1 MADILQGLNNPQ
13 KEAVTTVEGPVMVIA
28 GAGSGKTKA
37 LTHRIAY
44 MIQEGIN
51 PFSIMALT
59 FTNKA
64 AKEMKDRIMKLVDPH
79 AARNVWMGTFHSI
92 FARILRI
99 EAQHLGFTPDFTI
112 YDTDDSKQLINAIL
126 KERELD
132 TKAYPAKYIL
142 HRISMAKSAL
152 YTPEDYCNNFE
163 IQQQDLR
170 ANKPLVGEIFKSYN
184 NRLQRANAM
193 DFDDIL
199 FYTNVLLRDFPE
211 ILYKYQQRFEYILVD
226 EYQDTNYAQYLII
239 RRIAAMR
246 ENICVVGD
254 DAQSIYGFRGANI
267 QNILNF
273 KNDYPEQKLI
283 RLEQNYRSTKT
294 IVNAANSVIDHN
306 KDQIKKKVWSDK
318 EEGELITV
326 LRATSDNEEGT
337 LVANSIFGYKMSR
350 QLNNKDFAILY
361 RTNSQSRSIE
371 EALRKQDIRYR
382 IYGGLSFYDRKEVKD
397 LLAYF
402 RVVINPHDEQALL
415 RIINYPARGIG
426 KTTIERLMVVADER
440 QKGIWDVISS
450 ETEPMPNDFNSGT
463 VTKLRNFATM
473 IRSFQTLLD
482 KQNAI
487 ELAKHICN
495 TVGII
500 KVLKEDDTP
509 EGVARVQNIEELLNA
524 IMEFSDKQVDE
535 VTGEQNTVTLNKFM
549 EDVALLTDQDKK
561 DDEDDDYVTLMT
573 IHSAKGLEFPYVYIV
588 GLEEN
593 LFPGIQSLSTREDLE
608 EERRLFYVAL
618 TRAET
623 KLVLSHAESR
633 YRWGNLTL
641 SEPSRFIEEI
651 DPSLIE
657 RTKKAS
663 FRGTS
668 SFNEGVNFSN
678 PFSKSF
684 QTTRKFQKKTM
695 QSDTPYI
702 NKGTQKTESSEKFNS
717 SDFNPASPDEIVEGM
732 IVLHQKFG
740 QGRVEK
746 VEGVGPNKKA
756 NVFSTFL
763 QFQQLGDLIALGQ
776 QLAVLTGD
784 GFQHHHAGKIHHY
797 THHNRYTAGDDPA
810 AIGAQQLFDTPAAA
824 PNRNP
829 HNGCGE

>member
-1 MADILQGLNNPQ
+1 MTDILHGLNTPQ
-13 KEAVTTVEGPVMVIA
+13 KEAVTTIEGPVMVIA

-79 AARNVWMGTFHSI
+79 AARNVWMGTFHSV

-99 EAQHLGFTPDFTI
+99 EAQYLGFTPDFTI
-112 YDTDDSKQLINAIL
+112 YDTDDSKQLINTIL

-152 YTPEDYCNNFE
+152 YTAEDYCNNSE
-163 IQQQDLR
+163 IHLQDVR
-170 ANKPLVGEIFKSYN
+170 ANKPLIGEIFKTYSS
-184 NRLQRANAM
+184 RLLRANAM

-199 FYTNVLLRDFPE
+199 FFTNVLLRDFPE
-211 ILYKYQQRFEYILVD
+211 ILYKYQNRFRYILVD

-239 RRIAAMR
+239 KRIASMH

-294 IVNAANSVIDHN
+294 IVNAANSIIEHN

-318 EEGELITV
+318 EEGDLITL
-326 LRATSDNEEGT
+326 LRASSDGEEGT
-337 LVANSIFGYKMSR
+337 LVANSIFGFKMSK

-361 RTNSQSRSIE
+361 RTNSQSRSLE
-371 EALRKQDIRYR
+371 EALRKQDIPYK

-402 RVVINPHDEQALL
+402 RIVINPYDEQSLL

-426 KTTIERLMVVADER
+426 KTTIERLMVFANEENKR
-440 QKGIWDVISS
+440 IWDIIS
-450 ETEPMPNDFNSGT
+450 TEDGDMPKSFNSGT
-463 VTKLRNFATM
+463 INNLRNFATT
-473 IRSFQTLLD
+473 IKSFQTLLD
-482 KQNAI
+482 KENAI

-495 TVGII
+495 TIGLI
-500 KVLKEDDTP
+500 KVLKEDDSP
-509 EGVARVQNIEELLNA
+509 EGVMRVQNIEELLNA

-535 VTGEQNTVTLNKFM
+535 VTGEQNAVSLNKFM
-549 EDVALLTDQDKK
+549 EDVALLSDQDNK
-561 DDEDDDYVTLMT
+561 DDKDDDHVTLMT

-593 LFPGIQSLSTREDLE
+593 LFPGIQSLSTREELE

-618 TRAET
+618 TRAEK
-623 KLVLSHAESR
+623 KLVLSYAESR

-651 DPSLIE
+651 DQSLIE
-657 RTKKAS
+657 KTKKAS

-668 SFNEGVNFSN
+668 SFNEGNNFSN
-678 PFSKSF
+678 PFSKQFRSI
-684 QTTRKFQKKTM
+684 KEIEKKTPK
-695 QSDTPYI
+695 QDTPYI
-702 NKGTQKTESSEKFNS
+702 NRATTDSSQNN
-717 SDFNPASPDEIVEGM
+717 SDFIAATAEEITEGM
-732 IVLHQKFG
+732 RVLHQKFG
-740 QGRVEK
+740 QGNVVK
-746 VEGVGPNKKA
+746 VEGIGANKKA
-756 NVFSTFL
+756 TVIFDECGSK
-763 QFQQLGDLIALGQ
+763 QLMLKFAKLNII
-776 QLAVLTGD
+776 
-784 GFQHHHAGKIHHY
+784 K
-797 THHNRYTAGDDPA
+797 
-810 AIGAQQLFDTPAAA
+810 
-824 PNRNP
+824 
-829 HNGCGE
+829 

>member
-1 MADILQGLNNPQ
+1 MADILQGLNSPQ

-152 YTPEDYCNNFE
+152 YTPEDYCNNFD

-170 ANKPLVGEIFKSYN
+170 ANKPLIGEIFKTYN

-273 KNDYPEQKLI
+273 KNDYPEQRLI

-450 ETEPMPNDFNSGT
+450 EEEPMPKDFNSGT
-463 VTKLRNFATM
+463 VNKIRNFATM
-473 IRSFQTLLD
+473 IKSFQTLLN

-500 KVLKEDDTP
+500 KDLKEDDTP
-509 EGVARVQNIEELLNA
+509 EGLARVQNIEELLNA

-535 VTGEQNTVTLNKFM
+535 VTGEQSEVTLNKFM

-623 KLVLSHAESR
+623 KLVLSYAESR

-651 DPSLIE
+651 DQSLIE
-657 RTKKAS
+657 KTRKAS

-668 SFNEGVNFSN
+668 SFNEGINFSN

-684 QTTRKFQKKTM
+684 QEKREYQKKT
-695 QSDTPYI
+695 SSADSPYI
-702 NKGTQKTESSEKFNS
+702 NKGTNS
-717 SDFNPASPDEIVEGM
+717 TTPININTPKNNDSDFVAASPEDIEEGM
-732 IVLHQKFG
+732 RVLHQKFG
-740 QGRVEK
+740 QGTVMK
-746 VEGVGPNKKA
+746 VEGIGPNKKA
-756 NVFSTFL
+756 TV
-763 QFQQLGDLIALGQ
+763 
-776 QLAVLTGD
+776 
-784 GFQHHHAGKIHHY
+784 
-797 THHNRYTAGDDPA
+797 
-810 AIGAQQLFDTPAAA
+810 LFDE
-824 PNRNP
+824 
-829 HNGCGE
+829 CGSKQLMLKFAKLNILR

>member
-1 MADILQGLNNPQ
+1 MADILNGLNNPQ
-13 KEAVTTVEGPVMVIA
+13 KEAVTTIEGPVMVIA

-51 PFSIMALT
+51 PFAIMALT

-64 AKEMKDRIMKLVDPH
+64 AKEMKERIMKLVDAH
-79 AARNVWMGTFHSI
+79 SARNVWMGTFHSI

-112 YDTDDSKQLINAIL
+112 YDTDDSKQLINSIL

-152 YTPEDYCNNFE
+152 YTAEDYCNNFD
-163 IQQQDLR
+163 IQQQDIR
-170 ANKPLVGEIFKSYN
+170 ANKPLIGEIFKSYN
-184 NRLQRANAM
+184 ARLQRANAM

-273 KNDYPEQKLI
+273 KTDYPGQKLI

-306 KDQIKKKVWSDK
+306 KDQIKKKVWSDN
-318 EEGELITV
+318 EEGDLITV
-326 LRATSDNEEGT
+326 LRATSDGEEGI
-337 LVANSIFGYKMSR
+337 LVANSIFGYKMSQ

-361 RTNSQSRSIE
+361 RTNSQSRSLE
-371 EALRKQDIRYR
+371 EALRKKNIPYK

-440 QKGIWDVISS
+440 NKGIWDVIAN
-450 ETEPMPNDFNSGT
+450 ENEPMPQDLNSGT
-463 VTKLRNFATM
+463 ANKLRNFATM
-473 IRSFQTLLD
+473 IKSFQTLLD

-500 KVLKEDDTP
+500 KDLKEDDTP
-509 EGVARVQNIEELLNA
+509 EGAARVDNIEELLNA

-535 VTGEQNTVTLNKFM
+535 VTGEQNEVTLNKFM
-549 EDVALLTDQDKK
+549 EDVALLSDQDKK
-561 DDEDDDYVTLMT
+561 DDENADYVTLMT

-593 LFPGIQSLSTREDLE
+593 LFPGIQSLSTREELE

-618 TRAET
+618 TRAEK
-623 KLVLSHAESR
+623 KLVLSYAESR
-633 YRWGNLTL
+633 YRWGNMTL

-651 DPSLIE
+651 DESLIE

-668 SFNEGVNFSN
+668 SFNEGINFSN
-678 PFSKSF
+678 PFSRSF
-684 QTTRKFQKKTM
+684 QEKKEFQKRTT
-695 QSDTPYI
+695 QS
-702 NKGTQKTESSEKFNS
+702 S
-717 SDFNPASPDEIVEGM
+717 SDATSKYASSATPININTSKNNDSDFVAAAPDDIAEGM
-732 IVLHQKFG
+732 RVLHQKFG
-740 QGRVEK
+740 QGTVAK
-746 VEGVGPNKKA
+746 VEGIGPNKKA
-756 NVFSTFL
+756 TVIFDECGSK
-763 QFQQLGDLIALGQ
+763 QLMLKFAKLNIL
-776 QLAVLTGD
+776 
-784 GFQHHHAGKIHHY
+784 K
-797 THHNRYTAGDDPA
+797 
-810 AIGAQQLFDTPAAA
+810 
-824 PNRNP
+824 
-829 HNGCGE
+829 

>member
-1 MADILQGLNNPQ
+1 
-13 KEAVTTVEGPVMVIA
+13 
-28 GAGSGKTKA
+28 
-37 LTHRIAY
+37 
-44 MIQEGIN
+44 
-51 PFSIMALT
+51 MALT

-152 YTPEDYCNNFE
+152 YTPEDYCNNFD

-170 ANKPLVGEIFKSYN
+170 ANKPLIGEIFKTYN

-273 KNDYPEQKLI
+273 KNDYPEQRLI

-440 QKGIWDVISS
+440 QKGIWGVISS
-450 ETEPMPNDFNSGT
+450 EEEPMPKDFNSGT
-463 VTKLRNFATM
+463 VNKLRNFATM
-473 IRSFQTLLD
+473 IKSFQTLLN

-500 KVLKEDDTP
+500 KDLKEDDTP
-509 EGVARVQNIEELLNA
+509 EGLARVQNIEELLNA

-535 VTGEQNTVTLNKFM
+535 VTGEQNEVTLNKFM

-561 DDEDDDYVTLMT
+561 DDEDDDFVTLMT

-623 KLVLSHAESR
+623 KLVLSYAESR

-651 DPSLIE
+651 DQSLIE
-657 RTKKAS
+657 KTRKAS

-668 SFNEGVNFSN
+668 SFNEGINFSN

-684 QTTRKFQKKTM
+684 QEKRDYQKKT
-695 QSDTPYI
+695 SSADSPYI
-702 NKGTQKTESSEKFNS
+702 NKGTNS
-717 SDFNPASPDEIVEGM
+717 TTPININTPKNNDSDFVAASPEDIEEGM
-732 IVLHQKFG
+732 RVLHQKFG
-740 QGRVEK
+740 QGTVMK
-746 VEGVGPNKKA
+746 VEGIGPNKKA
-756 NVFSTFL
+756 TV
-763 QFQQLGDLIALGQ
+763 
-776 QLAVLTGD
+776 
-784 GFQHHHAGKIHHY
+784 
-797 THHNRYTAGDDPA
+797 
-810 AIGAQQLFDTPAAA
+810 LFDE
-824 PNRNP
+824 
-829 HNGCGE
+829 CGSKQLMLKFAKLNILR

>member
-1 MADILQGLNNPQ
+1 MSDILEYLNEPQ
-13 KEAVTTVEGPVMVIA
+13 REAVTTIEGPVMVIA
-28 GAGSGKTKA
+28 GAGSGKTRA

-44 MIQEGIN
+44 MIEQGIN

-64 AKEMKDRIMKLVDPH
+64 AKEMKERIMQLVEPG

-99 EAQHLGFTPDFTI
+99 EAANLGYTSEFTI
-112 YDTDDSKQLINAIL
+112 YDTDDSKTLINTIL
-126 KERELD
+126 KEREID

-152 YTPEDYCNNFE
+152 YTPEDYMENAD
-163 IQQQDLR
+163 IQEQDRR
-170 ANKPLVGEIFKSYN
+170 ANKPLIGEIFKTYN
-184 NRLQRANAM
+184 SRLKRANAM

-199 FYTNVLLRDFPE
+199 FNTNVLLRDFPE
-211 ILYKYQQRFEYILVD
+211 ILYKYQKHFEYILVD

-239 RRIAAMR
+239 KRIAAMR

-273 KNDYPEQKLI
+273 KIDYPEQKLI

-294 IVNAANSVIDHN
+294 IVKAANSVIANN
-306 KDQIKKKVWSDK
+306 KDQIKKNVWSDK
-318 EEGELITV
+318 DEGELITL

-350 QLNNKDFAILY
+350 QLSNKDFVILY
-361 RTNSQSRSIE
+361 RTNAQSRSLE
-371 EALRKQDIRYR
+371 EALRKQDIPYK

-402 RVVINPHDEQALL
+402 RVVINPNDEQALL

-426 KTTIERLMVVADER
+426 DTTKQRLQVIADQR
-440 QKGIWDVISS
+440 KCSIWDVIHSN
-450 ETEPMPNDFNSGT
+450 EPIPDINMGT
-463 VTKLRNFATM
+463 TNRLREFVTM
-473 IRSFQTLLD
+473 IQSFQTLLE
-482 KQNAI
+482 KMNAF
-487 ELAKHICN
+487 ELAKHITE

-500 KVLKEDDTP
+500 KVLKEDESPD
-509 EGVARVQNIEELLNA
+509 GIMRVQNIEELINA
-524 IMEFSDKQVDE
+524 IMEFSDKHVDE
-535 VTGEQNTVTLNKFM
+535 VTGEQISVSLPKFM
-549 EDVALLTDQDKK
+549 EDVALLTDQDQKE
-561 DDEDDDYVTLMT
+561 DENADYVTLMT

-623 KLVLSHAESR
+623 KLILSYAESR
-633 YRWGNLTL
+633 YRWGNITL

-657 RTKKAS
+657 HTRKAA
-663 FRGTS
+663 FRGTTIK
-668 SFNEGVNFSN
+668 EERGYN
-678 PFSKSF
+678 PFSS
-684 QTTRKFQKKTM
+684 
-695 QSDTPYI
+695 
-702 NKGTQKTESSEKFNS
+702 NKGSWTYSGETPKVQKQTYPKASAN
-717 SDFNPASPDEIVEGM
+717 DFVPVDAEEIEAGLR
-732 IVLHQKFG
+732 VLHQKFG
-740 QGRVEK
+740 QGTVVK

-756 NVFSTFL
+756 SV
-763 QFQQLGDLIALGQ
+763 D
-776 QLAVLTGD
+776 
-784 GFQHHHAGKIHHY
+784 
-797 THHNRYTAGDDPA
+797 
-810 AIGAQQLFDTPAAA
+810 FDESGNKMLMLKFAKLSILKQ
-824 PNRNP
+824 
-829 HNGCGE
+829 

>member
-1 MADILQGLNNPQ
+1 MADILQGLNSPQ

-152 YTPEDYCNNFE
+152 YTPEDYCNNFD

-170 ANKPLVGEIFKSYN
+170 ANKPLIGEIFKTYN

-273 KNDYPEQKLI
+273 KNDYPEQRLI

-450 ETEPMPNDFNSGT
+450 EEEPMPKDFNSGT
-463 VTKLRNFATM
+463 VNKIRNFATM
-473 IRSFQTLLD
+473 IKSFQTLLN

-500 KVLKEDDTP
+500 KDLKEDDTP
-509 EGVARVQNIEELLNA
+509 EGLARVQNIEELLNA

-535 VTGEQNTVTLNKFM
+535 VTGEQNEVTLNKFM

-623 KLVLSHAESR
+623 KLVLSYAESR

-651 DPSLIE
+651 DQSLIE
-657 RTKKAS
+657 KTRKAS

-668 SFNEGVNFSN
+668 SFNEGINFSN
-678 PFSKSF
+678 PFSKNF
-684 QTTRKFQKKTM
+684 QEKRDYQKKT
-695 QSDTPYI
+695 SSADSPYI
-702 NKGTQKTESSEKFNS
+702 NKGTNS
-717 SDFNPASPDEIVEGM
+717 TTPININTPKNNDSDFVAASPEDIEEGM
-732 IVLHQKFG
+732 RVLHQKFG
-740 QGRVEK
+740 QGTVMK
-746 VEGVGPNKKA
+746 VEGIGPNKKA
-756 NVFSTFL
+756 TV
-763 QFQQLGDLIALGQ
+763 
-776 QLAVLTGD
+776 
-784 GFQHHHAGKIHHY
+784 
-797 THHNRYTAGDDPA
+797 
-810 AIGAQQLFDTPAAA
+810 LFDE
-824 PNRNP
+824 
-829 HNGCGE
+829 CGSKQLMLKFAKLNILR

>member
-1 MADILQGLNNPQ
+1 MTDILQGLNSPQ

-99 EAQHLGFTPDFTI
+99 EAQHLGFTQDFTI

-152 YTPEDYCNNFE
+152 YTPEDYCNNFD

-170 ANKPLVGEIFKSYN
+170 ANKPLIGEIFKTYN

-273 KNDYPEQKLI
+273 KNDYPEQRLI

-426 KTTIERLMVVADER
+426 KTTVERLMVVADER
-440 QKGIWDVISS
+440 QKGIWDVIASDD
-450 ETEPMPNDFNSGT
+450 EPMPKDFNSGT
-463 VTKLRNFATM
+463 INKLRNFATM
-473 IRSFQTLLD
+473 IKSFQTLLN

-500 KVLKEDDTP
+500 KDLKEDDTP
-509 EGVARVQNIEELLNA
+509 EGLARVQNIEELLNA

-535 VTGEQNTVTLNKFM
+535 VTGEQNEVTLNKFM

-623 KLVLSHAESR
+623 KLVLSYAESR

-651 DPSLIE
+651 DQSLIE
-657 RTKKAS
+657 RTRKAS

-668 SFNEGVNFSN
+668 SFNEGINFSN

-684 QTTRKFQKKTM
+684 QEKKEYQKRTE
-695 QSDTPYI
+695 QTNTPI
-702 NKGTQKTESSEKFNS
+702 NINTPKNKD
-717 SDFNPASPDEIVEGM
+717 SDFVAATPEDIEEGM
-732 IVLHQKFG
+732 RVLHQKFG
-740 QGRVEK
+740 QGTVMK
-746 VEGVGPNKKA
+746 VEGIGPNKKA
-756 NVFSTFL
+756 TV
-763 QFQQLGDLIALGQ
+763 
-776 QLAVLTGD
+776 
-784 GFQHHHAGKIHHY
+784 
-797 THHNRYTAGDDPA
+797 
-810 AIGAQQLFDTPAAA
+810 LFDE
-824 PNRNP
+824 
-829 HNGCGE
+829 CGSKQLMLKFAKLNILK

>member
-1 MADILQGLNNPQ
+1 MADILQGLNSPQ
-13 KEAVTTVEGPVMVIA
+13 KEAVTTIEGPVMVIA

-51 PFSIMALT
+51 PFAIMALT

-64 AKEMKDRIMKLVDPH
+64 AKEMKERIMKLVDAH
-79 AARNVWMGTFHSI
+79 SARNVWMGTFHSI

-112 YDTDDSKQLINAIL
+112 YDTDDSKQLINSIL

-152 YTPEDYCNNFE
+152 YTAEDYCNNFE
-163 IQQQDLR
+163 IQQQDIR
-170 ANKPLVGEIFKSYN
+170 ANKPLIGEIFKSYN
-184 NRLQRANAM
+184 ARLQRANAM

-273 KNDYPEQKLI
+273 KTDYPGQKLI

-306 KDQIKKKVWSDK
+306 KDQIKKKVWSDN
-318 EEGELITV
+318 EEGDLITV
-326 LRATSDNEEGT
+326 LRATSDGEEGI
-337 LVANSIFGYKMSR
+337 LVANSIFGYKMSQ

-361 RTNSQSRSIE
+361 RTNSQSRSLE
-371 EALRKQDIRYR
+371 EALRKKNIPYK

-440 QKGIWDVISS
+440 NKGIWDVIAN
-450 ETEPMPNDFNSGT
+450 ENEPMPQDFNSGT
-463 VTKLRNFATM
+463 ANKLRNFATM
-473 IRSFQTLLD
+473 IKSFQTLLD

-500 KVLKEDDTP
+500 KDLKEDDTP
-509 EGVARVQNIEELLNA
+509 EGAARVDNIEELLNA

-535 VTGEQNTVTLNKFM
+535 VTGEQNEVTLNKFM
-549 EDVALLTDQDKK
+549 EDVALLSDQDKK
-561 DDEDDDYVTLMT
+561 DDENADYVTLMT

-593 LFPGIQSLSTREDLE
+593 LFPGIQSLSTREELE

-618 TRAET
+618 TRAEK
-623 KLVLSHAESR
+623 KLVLSYAESR
-633 YRWGNLTL
+633 YRWGNMTL

-651 DPSLIE
+651 DESLIE

-668 SFNEGVNFSN
+668 SFNEGINFSN
-678 PFSKSF
+678 PFSRSF
-684 QTTRKFQKKTM
+684 QEKKEFQKRTT
-695 QSDTPYI
+695 QS
-702 NKGTQKTESSEKFNS
+702 S
-717 SDFNPASPDEIVEGM
+717 SDATSKSASSATPININTSKNNDSDFVAAAPDDIAEGM
-732 IVLHQKFG
+732 RVLHQKFG
-740 QGRVEK
+740 QGTVAK

-756 NVFSTFL
+756 TVIFDECGSK
-763 QFQQLGDLIALGQ
+763 QLMLKFAKLNIL
-776 QLAVLTGD
+776 
-784 GFQHHHAGKIHHY
+784 K
-797 THHNRYTAGDDPA
+797 
-810 AIGAQQLFDTPAAA
+810 
-824 PNRNP
+824 
-829 HNGCGE
+829 

>member
-1 MADILQGLNNPQ
+1 MADILNGLNNPQ
-13 KEAVTTVEGPVMVIA
+13 REAVTTIEGPVMVIA

-64 AKEMKDRIMKLVDPH
+64 AKEMKDRIMKLVDAH

-152 YTPEDYCNNFE
+152 YTAEDYCNNFE
-163 IQQQDLR
+163 IQQQDIR
-170 ANKPLVGEIFKSYN
+170 ANKPLIGEIFKSYT

-211 ILYKYQQRFEYILVD
+211 ILYKYQNRFEYILVD

-273 KNDYPEQKLI
+273 KTDYPSQKLI

-306 KDQIKKKVWSDK
+306 KDQIKKKVWSDN

-326 LRATSDNEEGT
+326 LRASSDGEEGT
-337 LVANSIFGYKMSR
+337 LVANSIFGYKMSQ

-361 RTNSQSRSIE
+361 RTNSQSRSLE
-371 EALRKQDIRYR
+371 EALRKQNIPYK

-402 RVVINPHDEQALL
+402 RVVINPNDEQALL

-440 QKGIWDVISS
+440 NKGIWDVIAN
-450 ETEPMPNDFNSGT
+450 EDEPMPQDFNSGT
-463 VTKLRNFATM
+463 VGKLRSFATM
-473 IRSFQTLLD
+473 IKSFQTLLN

-495 TVGII
+495 TIGLI

-535 VTGEQNTVTLNKFM
+535 VTGEQNEVTLNKFM
-549 EDVALLTDQDKK
+549 EDVALLSDQDKK
-561 DDEDDDYVTLMT
+561 EEEDADYVTLMT

-593 LFPGIQSLSTREDLE
+593 LFPGIQSLSTREELE

-618 TRAET
+618 TRAEK
-623 KLVLSHAESR
+623 KLILSYAESR

-651 DPSLIE
+651 DQSLIE

-668 SFNEGVNFSN
+668 SFNEGANFSN

-684 QTTRKFQKKTM
+684 QTTREFQRKSTPDK
-695 QSDTPYI
+695 QNTPYI
-702 NKGTQKTESSEKFNS
+702 NSTQNS
-717 SDFNPASPDEIVEGM
+717 APQNSNSDFIAAAPDDIAEGM
-732 IVLHQKFG
+732 RVLHQKFG
-740 QGRVEK
+740 QGTVAK
-746 VEGVGPNKKA
+746 VEGIGPNKKA
-756 NVFSTFL
+756 TVIFDECGSK
-763 QFQQLGDLIALGQ
+763 QLMLKFAKLNILG
-776 QLAVLTGD
+776 
-784 GFQHHHAGKIHHY
+784 
-797 THHNRYTAGDDPA
+797 
-810 AIGAQQLFDTPAAA
+810 
-824 PNRNP
+824 
-829 HNGCGE
+829 

>member
-1 MADILQGLNNPQ
+1 MTDILNGLNNPQ
-13 KEAVTTVEGPVMVIA
+13 REAVTTIQGPVMVIA

-99 EAQHLGFTPDFTI
+99 EAQYLGFTQDFTI

-170 ANKPLVGEIFKSYN
+170 ANKPLIGEIFQTYN

-211 ILYKYQQRFEYILVD
+211 ILYKYQNRFEYILVD

-273 KNDYPEQKLI
+273 KTDYPDQKLI

-337 LVANSIFGYKMSR
+337 LVANSIFGFKMSR

-361 RTNSQSRSIE
+361 RTNSQSRSLE
-371 EALRKQDIRYR
+371 EALRKQDIPYK

-450 ETEPMPNDFNSGT
+450 EEEPMPKDFNSGT
-463 VTKLRNFATM
+463 VSKLHNFATM
-473 IRSFQTLLD
+473 IKSFQTLLN

-487 ELAKHICN
+487 DLAKHICN

-500 KVLKEDDTP
+500 KVLKEDDSP

-535 VTGEQNTVTLNKFM
+535 VTGEQNEVTLNKFM
-549 EDVALLTDQDKK
+549 EDVALLTDQDNK
-561 DDEDDDYVTLMT
+561 DEEDDDRVTMMT

-593 LFPGIQSLSTREDLE
+593 LFPGVQSLSTREDLE

-623 KLVLSHAESR
+623 KLVLSYAESR

-651 DPSLIE
+651 DQSLIE
-657 RTKKAS
+657 RTRKAS

-668 SFNEGVNFSN
+668 SFNEGINFSN
-678 PFSKSF
+678 PFSKNF
-684 QTTRKFQKKTM
+684 QEKKEFQRKTSQN
-695 QSDTPYI
+695 DTPYI
-702 NKGTQKTESSEKFNS
+702 NRGVKSVDSVNRAPVSTSSN
-717 SDFNPASPDEIVEGM
+717 SDFVAANPEEIEEGM
-732 IVLHQKFG
+732 RVMHQKFG
-740 QGRVEK
+740 QGNVIK
-746 VEGVGPNKKA
+746 VEGIGPNKKA
-756 NVFSTFL
+756 TVVFDECGTK
-763 QFQQLGDLIALGQ
+763 QLMLKFAKLNIL
-776 QLAVLTGD
+776 
-784 GFQHHHAGKIHHY
+784 K
-797 THHNRYTAGDDPA
+797 
-810 AIGAQQLFDTPAAA
+810 
-824 PNRNP
+824 
-829 HNGCGE
+829 

>member
-1 MADILQGLNNPQ
+1 MTDILQGLNSPQ

-152 YTPEDYCNNFE
+152 YTPEDYCNNFD
-163 IQQQDLR
+163 IQQQDIR
-170 ANKPLVGEIFKSYN
+170 ANKPLIGEIFKTYN

-273 KNDYPEQKLI
+273 KNDYPEQRLI

-426 KTTIERLMVVADER
+426 KTTVERLMVVADER

-450 ETEPMPNDFNSGT
+450 EEEPMPKDFNSGT
-463 VTKLRNFATM
+463 VNKLRNFATM
-473 IRSFQTLLD
+473 IKSFQTLLN

-500 KVLKEDDTP
+500 KDLKEDDTP
-509 EGVARVQNIEELLNA
+509 EGLARVQNIEELLNA

-535 VTGEQNTVTLNKFM
+535 VTGEQNEVTLNKFM

-623 KLVLSHAESR
+623 KLVLSYAESR

-651 DPSLIE
+651 DQSLIE
-657 RTKKAS
+657 RTRKAS

-668 SFNEGVNFSN
+668 SFNEGINFSN

-684 QTTRKFQKKTM
+684 QEKRDYQKK
-695 QSDTPYI
+695 SSSADSPYI
-702 NKGTQKTESSEKFNS
+702 NKGTNS
-717 SDFNPASPDEIVEGM
+717 TTPININAPKNNDSDFVAASPEDIEEGM
-732 IVLHQKFG
+732 RVLHQKFG
-740 QGRVEK
+740 QGTVMK
-746 VEGVGPNKKA
+746 VEGIGPNKKA
-756 NVFSTFL
+756 TV
-763 QFQQLGDLIALGQ
+763 
-776 QLAVLTGD
+776 
-784 GFQHHHAGKIHHY
+784 
-797 THHNRYTAGDDPA
+797 
-810 AIGAQQLFDTPAAA
+810 LFDE
-824 PNRNP
+824 
-829 HNGCGE
+829 CGSKQLMLKFAKLNILK

>member
-1 MADILQGLNNPQ
+1 MTDILNGLNNPQ
-13 KEAVTTVEGPVMVIA
+13 KEAVTTIEGPVMVIA

-44 MIQEGIN
+44 MIQEGVN

-132 TKAYPAKYIL
+132 TKAYPAKNIL

-170 ANKPLVGEIFKSYN
+170 ANKPLIGEIFKTYN

-273 KNDYPEQKLI
+273 KTDYPEQKLI
-283 RLEQNYRSTKT
+283 RLEQNYRSTQT

-306 KDQIKKKVWSDK
+306 KDQIKKKVWSDN
-318 EEGELITV
+318 EEGDLITV

-337 LVANSIFGYKMSR
+337 LVANSIFGYKMSK

-361 RTNSQSRSIE
+361 RTNSQSRSLE
-371 EALRKQDIRYR
+371 EALRKKNIPYK

-402 RVVINPHDEQALL
+402 RIVINPHDEQALL

-440 QKGIWDVISS
+440 NKGIWDVIAN
-450 ETEPMPNDFNSGT
+450 ENEPMPQDFNSGT
-463 VTKLRNFATM
+463 ANKLRNFATM
-473 IRSFQTLLD
+473 IKSFQTLLD

-500 KVLKEDDTP
+500 KDLKEDDTP
-509 EGVARVQNIEELLNA
+509 EGAARVDNIEELLNA

-535 VTGEQNTVTLNKFM
+535 VTGEQNEVTLNKFM
-549 EDVALLTDQDKK
+549 EDVALLSDQDKK
-561 DDEDDDYVTLMT
+561 DDENADYVTLMT

-593 LFPGIQSLSTREDLE
+593 LFPGVQSLSTREDLE

-618 TRAET
+618 TRAEK
-623 KLVLSHAESR
+623 KLVLSYAESR

-651 DPSLIE
+651 DQSLIE
-657 RTKKAS
+657 RTRKAS

-684 QTTRKFQKKTM
+684 QEKKEFQRKTEAKQN
-695 QSDTPYI
+695 TPYI
-702 NKGTQKTESSEKFNS
+702 NSNINKNISATPSNNV
-717 SDFNPASPDEIVEGM
+717 SDFSAASPDEIEEGM
-732 IVLHQKFG
+732 RVLHQKFG
-740 QGRVEK
+740 QGTVAK
-746 VEGVGPNKKA
+746 VEGIGPNKKA
-756 NVFSTFL
+756 TV
-763 QFQQLGDLIALGQ
+763 
-776 QLAVLTGD
+776 
-784 GFQHHHAGKIHHY
+784 
-797 THHNRYTAGDDPA
+797 
-810 AIGAQQLFDTPAAA
+810 LFDE
-824 PNRNP
+824 
-829 HNGCGE
+829 CGTKQLMLKFAKLNILK

>member
-1 MADILQGLNNPQ
+1 MTDILQGLNSPQ

-152 YTPEDYCNNFE
+152 YTPEDYCNNFD

-170 ANKPLVGEIFKSYN
+170 ANKPLIGEIFKTYN

-273 KNDYPEQKLI
+273 KNDYPEQRLI

-450 ETEPMPNDFNSGT
+450 EEEPMPKDFNSGT
-463 VTKLRNFATM
+463 VNKLRNFATM
-473 IRSFQTLLD
+473 IKSFQTLLN

-500 KVLKEDDTP
+500 KDLKEDDTP
-509 EGVARVQNIEELLNA
+509 EGLARVQNIEELLNA

-535 VTGEQNTVTLNKFM
+535 VTGEQNEVTLNKFM

-623 KLVLSHAESR
+623 KLVLSYAESR

-651 DPSLIE
+651 DQSLIE
-657 RTKKAS
+657 KTRKAS

-668 SFNEGVNFSN
+668 SFNEGINFSN

-684 QTTRKFQKKTM
+684 QEKRDYQKRT
-695 QSDTPYI
+695 SSADSPYI
-702 NKGTQKTESSEKFNS
+702 NKGTNS
-717 SDFNPASPDEIVEGM
+717 TTPININTPKNNDSDFVAASPEDIEEGM
-732 IVLHQKFG
+732 RVLHQKFG
-740 QGRVEK
+740 QGTVMK
-746 VEGVGPNKKA
+746 VEGIGPNKKA
-756 NVFSTFL
+756 TV
-763 QFQQLGDLIALGQ
+763 
-776 QLAVLTGD
+776 
-784 GFQHHHAGKIHHY
+784 
-797 THHNRYTAGDDPA
+797 
-810 AIGAQQLFDTPAAA
+810 LFDE
-824 PNRNP
+824 
-829 HNGCGE
+829 CGSKQLMLKFAKLNILR

>member
-1 MADILQGLNNPQ
+1 MTDILNGLNNPQ
-13 KEAVTTVEGPVMVIA
+13 REAVTTIEGPVMVIA

-64 AKEMKDRIMKLVDPH
+64 AKEMKDRIMKLVNPH

-112 YDTDDSKQLINAIL
+112 YDTDDSKQLINTIL

-152 YTPEDYCNNFE
+152 YTPDDYCNNFE
-163 IQQQDLR
+163 IQQQDIR
-170 ANKPLVGEIFKSYN
+170 ANKPLIGEIFKTYN

-273 KNDYPEQKLI
+273 KTDYPGQRLI

-361 RTNSQSRSIE
+361 RTNSQSRSLE
-371 EALRKQDIRYR
+371 EALRKQDIRYK

-440 QKGIWDVISS
+440 NKGIWDVIASDDD
-450 ETEPMPNDFNSGT
+450 PMPNDFNNGT
-463 VTKLRNFATM
+463 VGKLRNFATM
-473 IRSFQTLLD
+473 IKSFQTLLN

-495 TVGII
+495 TIGLI

-509 EGVARVQNIEELLNA
+509 EGLSRIQNIEELLNA

-535 VTGEQNTVTLNKFM
+535 VTGEQNEVTLNKFM
-549 EDVALLTDQDKK
+549 EDVALLSDQDKK
-561 DDEDDDYVTLMT
+561 EEEDDDYVTLMT

-593 LFPGIQSLSTREDLE
+593 LFPGIQSLSTREELE

-651 DPSLIE
+651 DQSLIE

-668 SFNEGVNFSN
+668 SFNEGMNFSN

-684 QTTRKFQKKTM
+684 QTTREYQKKV
-695 QSDTPYI
+695 TPSNTTYTSKSVSNNTPI
-702 NKGTQKTESSEKFNS
+702 NINTQKNND
-717 SDFNPASPDEIVEGM
+717 SDFTAASPDEINEGM
-732 IVLHQKFG
+732 RVLHQKFG
-740 QGRVEK
+740 QGTVIK
-746 VEGVGPNKKA
+746 VDGIGPNKKA
-756 NVFSTFL
+756 TV
-763 QFQQLGDLIALGQ
+763 
-776 QLAVLTGD
+776 
-784 GFQHHHAGKIHHY
+784 
-797 THHNRYTAGDDPA
+797 
-810 AIGAQQLFDTPAAA
+810 LFDE
-824 PNRNP
+824 
-829 HNGCGE
+829 CGSKQLMLKFAKLNILK

>member
-1 MADILQGLNNPQ
+1 MTDILNGLNNPQ
-13 KEAVTTVEGPVMVIA
+13 REAVTTVEGPVMVIA

-163 IQQQDLR
+163 IQQQDVR
-170 ANKPLVGEIFKSYN
+170 ANKPLIGEIFKTYN

-273 KNDYPEQKLI
+273 KNDYPEQRLI

-361 RTNSQSRSIE
+361 RTNSQSRSLE

-440 QKGIWDVISS
+440 KQAIWDVIASD
-450 ETEPMPNDFNSGT
+450 EEPMPKDFNSGT
-463 VTKLRNFATM
+463 VNKLRNFATM
-473 IRSFQTLLD
+473 IKSFQTLLN

-500 KVLKEDDTP
+500 KDLKEDDTP
-509 EGVARVQNIEELLNA
+509 EGLSRVQNIEELLNA

-535 VTGEQNTVTLNKFM
+535 VTGEQNEVTLNKFM
-549 EDVALLTDQDKK
+549 EDVALLTDQDKEN
-561 DDEDDDYVTLMT
+561 DEDDDYVTLMT

-623 KLVLSHAESR
+623 KLVLSYAESR

-651 DPSLIE
+651 DQSLIE
-657 RTKKAS
+657 RTRKAS

-668 SFNEGVNFSN
+668 SFNEGVNFSD

-684 QTTRKFQKKTM
+684 QTRRDFQKKTT
-695 QSDTPYI
+695 QPSNATPI
-702 NKGTQKTESSEKFNS
+702 NTPKNNN
-717 SDFNPASPDEIVEGM
+717 SDFTAASPDVIDEGM
-732 IVLHQKFG
+732 RVLHQKFG
-740 QGRVEK
+740 QGTVMK
-746 VEGVGPNKKA
+746 VEGIGPNKKA
-756 NVFSTFL
+756 TV
-763 QFQQLGDLIALGQ
+763 
-776 QLAVLTGD
+776 
-784 GFQHHHAGKIHHY
+784 
-797 THHNRYTAGDDPA
+797 
-810 AIGAQQLFDTPAAA
+810 LFDD
-824 PNRNP
+824 
-829 HNGCGE
+829 CGTKQLMLKFAKLNILK

>member
-1 MADILQGLNNPQ
+1 MTDILQGLNSPQ

-152 YTPEDYCNNFE
+152 YTPEDYCNNFD

-170 ANKPLVGEIFKSYN
+170 ANKPLIGEIFKTYN

-273 KNDYPEQKLI
+273 KNDYPEQRLI

-450 ETEPMPNDFNSGT
+450 EEEPMPKDFNSGT
-463 VTKLRNFATM
+463 VNKLRNFATM
-473 IRSFQTLLD
+473 IKSFQTLLN

-500 KVLKEDDTP
+500 KDLKEDDTP
-509 EGVARVQNIEELLNA
+509 EGLARVQNIEELLNA

-535 VTGEQNTVTLNKFM
+535 VTGEQNEVTLNKFM

-561 DDEDDDYVTLMT
+561 EDEDDDYVTLMT

-623 KLVLSHAESR
+623 KLVLSYAESR

-651 DPSLIE
+651 DQSLIE
-657 RTKKAS
+657 KTRKAS

-668 SFNEGVNFSN
+668 SFNEGINFSN
-678 PFSKSF
+678 PFSKNF
-684 QTTRKFQKKTM
+684 QEKRDYQKKT
-695 QSDTPYI
+695 SSADSPYI
-702 NKGTQKTESSEKFNS
+702 NKGTNDTTPININTPKNND
-717 SDFNPASPDEIVEGM
+717 SDFVAASPEDIEEGM
-732 IVLHQKFG
+732 RVLHQKFG
-740 QGRVEK
+740 QGTVMK
-746 VEGVGPNKKA
+746 VEGIGPNKKA
-756 NVFSTFL
+756 TV
-763 QFQQLGDLIALGQ
+763 
-776 QLAVLTGD
+776 
-784 GFQHHHAGKIHHY
+784 
-797 THHNRYTAGDDPA
+797 
-810 AIGAQQLFDTPAAA
+810 LFDE
-824 PNRNP
+824 
-829 HNGCGE
+829 CGSKQLMLKFAKLNILR

>member
-1 MADILQGLNNPQ
+1 MTDILQGLNSPQ

-152 YTPEDYCNNFE
+152 YTPEDYCNNFD

-170 ANKPLVGEIFKSYN
+170 ANKPLIGEIFKTYN

-273 KNDYPEQKLI
+273 KNDYPEQRLI

-450 ETEPMPNDFNSGT
+450 EEEPMPKDFNSGT
-463 VTKLRNFATM
+463 VNKLRNFATM
-473 IRSFQTLLD
+473 IKSFQTLLN

-500 KVLKEDDTP
+500 KDLKEDDTP
-509 EGVARVQNIEELLNA
+509 EGLARVQNIEELLNA

-535 VTGEQNTVTLNKFM
+535 VTGEQNEVTLNKFM

-623 KLVLSHAESR
+623 KLVLSYAESR

-651 DPSLIE
+651 DQSLIE
-657 RTKKAS
+657 KTRKAS

-668 SFNEGVNFSN
+668 SFNEGINFSN

-684 QTTRKFQKKTM
+684 QEKREYQKKT
-695 QSDTPYI
+695 SSADSPYI
-702 NKGTQKTESSEKFNS
+702 NKGTNGTTPININTPKNND
-717 SDFNPASPDEIVEGM
+717 SDFVAASPEDIEEGM
-732 IVLHQKFG
+732 RVLHQKFG
-740 QGRVEK
+740 QGTVMK
-746 VEGVGPNKKA
+746 VEGIGPNKKA
-756 NVFSTFL
+756 TV
-763 QFQQLGDLIALGQ
+763 
-776 QLAVLTGD
+776 
-784 GFQHHHAGKIHHY
+784 
-797 THHNRYTAGDDPA
+797 
-810 AIGAQQLFDTPAAA
+810 LFDE
-824 PNRNP
+824 
-829 HNGCGE
+829 CGSKQLMLKFAKLNILR

>member
-1 MADILQGLNNPQ
+1 MADILQGLNSPQ

-152 YTPEDYCNNFE
+152 YTPEDYCNNFD

-170 ANKPLVGEIFKSYN
+170 ANKPLIGEIFKTYN

-273 KNDYPEQKLI
+273 KNDYPEQRLI

-450 ETEPMPNDFNSGT
+450 EEEPMPKDFNSGT
-463 VTKLRNFATM
+463 VNKLRNFATM
-473 IRSFQTLLD
+473 IKSFQTLLN

-500 KVLKEDDTP
+500 KDLKEDDTP
-509 EGVARVQNIEELLNA
+509 EGLARVQNIEELLNA

-535 VTGEQNTVTLNKFM
+535 VTGEQNEVTLNKFM

-623 KLVLSHAESR
+623 KLVLSYAESR

-651 DPSLIE
+651 DQSLIE
-657 RTKKAS
+657 KTRKAS

-668 SFNEGVNFSN
+668 SFNEGINFSN
-678 PFSKSF
+678 PFSKNF
-684 QTTRKFQKKTM
+684 QEKRDYQKKT
-695 QSDTPYI
+695 SSADSPYI
-702 NKGTQKTESSEKFNS
+702 NKGTNDTTPTNINTPKNND
-717 SDFNPASPDEIVEGM
+717 SDFVAASPEDIEEGM
-732 IVLHQKFG
+732 RVLHQKFG
-740 QGRVEK
+740 QGTVMK
-746 VEGVGPNKKA
+746 VEGIGPNKKA
-756 NVFSTFL
+756 TV
-763 QFQQLGDLIALGQ
+763 
-776 QLAVLTGD
+776 
-784 GFQHHHAGKIHHY
+784 
-797 THHNRYTAGDDPA
+797 
-810 AIGAQQLFDTPAAA
+810 LFDE
-824 PNRNP
+824 
-829 HNGCGE
+829 CGSKQLMLKFAKLNILR

>member
-1 MADILQGLNNPQ
+1 MTDILNGLNNPQ
-13 KEAVTTVEGPVMVIA
+13 KEAVTTIEGPVMVIA

-44 MIQEGIN
+44 MIQEGVN

-132 TKAYPAKYIL
+132 TKAYPAKNIL

-170 ANKPLVGEIFKSYN
+170 ANKPLIGEIFKTYN

-273 KNDYPEQKLI
+273 KTDYPEQKLI
-283 RLEQNYRSTKT
+283 RLEQNYRSTQT

-306 KDQIKKKVWSDK
+306 KDQIKKKVWSDN
-318 EEGELITV
+318 EEGDLITV

-337 LVANSIFGYKMSR
+337 LVANSIFGYKMSK

-361 RTNSQSRSIE
+361 RTNSQSRSLE
-371 EALRKQDIRYR
+371 EALRKKNIPYK

-440 QKGIWDVISS
+440 NKGIWDVIAN
-450 ETEPMPNDFNSGT
+450 ENEPMPQDFNSGT
-463 VTKLRNFATM
+463 ANKLRNFATM
-473 IRSFQTLLD
+473 IKSFQTLLD

-500 KVLKEDDTP
+500 KDLKEDDTP
-509 EGVARVQNIEELLNA
+509 EGAARVDNIEELLNA

-535 VTGEQNTVTLNKFM
+535 VTGEQNEVTLNKFM
-549 EDVALLTDQDKK
+549 EDVALLSDQDKK
-561 DDEDDDYVTLMT
+561 DDENADYVTLMT

-593 LFPGIQSLSTREDLE
+593 LFPGVQSLSTREDLE

-618 TRAET
+618 TRAEK
-623 KLVLSHAESR
+623 KLVLSYAESR

-651 DPSLIE
+651 DQSLIE
-657 RTKKAS
+657 RTRKAS

-684 QTTRKFQKKTM
+684 QEKKEFQRKTEAKQN
-695 QSDTPYI
+695 TPYI
-702 NKGTQKTESSEKFNS
+702 NSNINKNISATPSNNV
-717 SDFNPASPDEIVEGM
+717 SDFSAASPDEIEEGM
-732 IVLHQKFG
+732 RVLHQKFG
-740 QGRVEK
+740 QGTVAK
-746 VEGVGPNKKA
+746 VEGIGPNKKA
-756 NVFSTFL
+756 TV
-763 QFQQLGDLIALGQ
+763 
-776 QLAVLTGD
+776 
-784 GFQHHHAGKIHHY
+784 
-797 THHNRYTAGDDPA
+797 
-810 AIGAQQLFDTPAAA
+810 LFDE
-824 PNRNP
+824 
-829 HNGCGE
+829 CGSKQLMLKFAKLNILK